1 MKNYNNNGKGTG
13 FHIINVFGKTT
24 PKKKTIQQESAMVVK
39 QSDGT
44 TITIPPKAVKIT
56 GFLKESVAKRIFS
69 GKVEDII
76 WLYEKYGIEYSF
88 DADEH
93 VKKGEC

>member
-1 MKNYNNNGKGTG
+1 MKNFKNNGKGT
-13 FHIINVFGKTT
+13 HIVNIFGKV
-24 PKKKTIQQESAMVVK
+24 PQKKAARQESSMIVK
-39 QSDGT
+39 QSGGV
-44 TITIPPKAVKIT
+44 TITIPPKAIKIT